1 MNSEN
6 KIVKSIDDFLLL
18 KGEKLG
24 VSDWMVIDQSR
35 INLFDDATIDYQWI
49 HVDEQRAKEESIY
62 HATIVPGYLTL
73 SLAVHLLESAFN
85 VQNVKQ
91 IINYSVEKM
100 IFKKPVVVNSRVRL
114 HVYLDSAKDLG
125 NICQAKLHCQMEIEH
140 QDEPA
145 FDGIITFLYFFKRIT
160 NANQQLKIR

>member
-1 MNSEN
+1 MKPEN
-6 KIVKSIDDFLLL
+6 KIVSSVDDFLLL

-24 VSDWMVIDQSR
+24 VSDWMVINQSR
-35 INLFDDATIDYQWI
+35 VNLFADATLDYQWI

-73 SLAVHLLESAFN
+73 SLVVHLLESTFN

-91 IINYSVEKM
+91 IINYSIEKM
-100 IFKKPVVVNSRVRL
+100 IFKSPVVVNSRVRL

-125 NICQAKLHCQMEIEH
+125 NICQAKLHCQMEIENH
-140 QDEPA
+140 EKPA
-145 FDGIITFLYFFKRIT
+145 FDGNITFVYFFE
-160 NANQQLKIR
+160 NN